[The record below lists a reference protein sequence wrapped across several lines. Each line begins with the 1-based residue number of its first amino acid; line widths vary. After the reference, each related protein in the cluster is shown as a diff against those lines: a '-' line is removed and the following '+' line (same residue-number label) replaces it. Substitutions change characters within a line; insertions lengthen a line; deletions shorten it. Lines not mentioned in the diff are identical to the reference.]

1 MAKINNKD
9 VKDLSTWDEKE
20 LRKLKI
26 MAQNRLSSLTS
37 HRSKSEVKEKHILSG
52 YDLEL
57 LRELLI
63 SIQKAEKALKNS

>member
-37 HRSKSEVKEKHILSG
+37 HRSSSEVKEKHILSG

-63 SIQKAEKALKNS
+63 GIQKAEKALKNS